1 MKKLFVLTIK
11 VYPILQ
17 LISLILCNFIYTT
30 YGHND
35 VCYIL
40 DYVFGINMVSTIAL
54 LICSYIFHFCA
65 WHKSIIYSNFV
76 CTFILK
82 ILDLAHINIDV
93 YNKFIILFLMCL
105 IGLFISLIINF
116 KLKKKI
122 KWLQNHC

>member
-65 WHKSIIYSNFV
+65 WHKSIIYNNFIS
-76 CTFILK
+76 TFVLK

-93 YNKFIILFLMCL
+93 YNKFIILFLMCF